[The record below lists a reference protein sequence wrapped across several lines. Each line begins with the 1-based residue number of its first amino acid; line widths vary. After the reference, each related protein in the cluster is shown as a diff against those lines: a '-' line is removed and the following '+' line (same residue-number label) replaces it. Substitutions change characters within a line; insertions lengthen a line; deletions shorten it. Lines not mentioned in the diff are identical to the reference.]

1 MLSDYKN
8 MYKKIISYL
17 YSCAP
22 ILLILTTMGWG
33 TNTIVA
39 KVSVNQVSP
48 MMIVFLRWFL
58 LSIILL
64 YLQKDN
70 LKAVMPTIKSR
81 ILWFLLMGGVGICS
95 FNSLFYIAA
104 YYTTAINLGVIQ
116 SSQPALVIILSY
128 FLFKSKINFTQ
139 FTGLLFTF
147 LGVLFVVSGGQL
159 DLILNLS
166 MNFGDLIMISACIF
180 YAGYTVGMQNR
191 PKINEL
197 TLFTFISFFA
207 CLASIP
213 MLIIEISLGK
223 FLMPSLFGWLLVFY
237 VTLVPSFISQIF
249 YMRGIDL
256 LGANKAGLYTN
267 LVPVFAAIFAITFI
281 GEKIHFYHLLALISV
296 FFGIYLFQKSKNI

>member
-1 MLSDYKN
+1 MYKN
-8 MYKKIISYL
+8 IINYL

-22 ILLILTTMGWG
+22 ILLIITTMGWG

-39 KVSVNQVSP
+39 KVSVNQISP

-64 YLQKDN
+64 YLQKKN
-70 LKAVMPTIKSR
+70 LKTAIPIIKSR
-81 ILWFLLMGGVGICS
+81 IIWFLLMGGIGICC

-128 FLFKSKINFTQ
+128 FLYKNKISLIQ
-139 FTGLLFTF
+139 FIGLLFTF
-147 LGVLFVVSGGQL
+147 LGVLFVVSNGKL
-159 DLILNLS
+159 ELILNLS

-180 YAGYTVGMQNR
+180 YAGYTVGMQSR

-197 TLFTFISFFA
+197 TLFTFISLFA

-213 MLIIEISLGK
+213 MLVTEIILGK
-223 FLMPSLFGWLLVFY
+223 FLMPTLIGWLLVFY

-281 GEKIHFYHLLALISV
+281 GESIHLFHLFALICV
-296 FFGIYLFQKSKNI
+296 FTGIYLFQSSKA